1 MSFGELDFF
10 ENESENDGSGSGS
23 PGTFALPFSSGKYV
37 GSAGEYVGSVS
48 GIGSG
53 DFVQIVIE
61 SFGDVVM
68 LVMFIPIGV

>member
-1 MSFGELDFF
+1 MMGLD
-10 ENESENDGSGSGS
+10 
-23 PGTFALPFSSGKYV
+23 PGPLVHSLFHFPLEKYV